1 MQIRELIPTF
11 VSKFNKMVNR
21 AIENLLK
28 EYAGEFRSLLLV
40 GPRQSGKSTL
50 VKKVFPDKP
59 YISLENI
66 DERDLAENDP
76 RAFLGRFPHGAILD
90 EIQRAPGLLNYLQEI
105 LDNSTEDGLFIL
117 TGSNNLLLQSDI
129 SQTLAGRIGI
139 LDLLPLSVDEIKSF
153 EPDEFEANSLIL
165 KGSYPEIYHKRRN
178 PQHWYPSY
186 IRTYIERDVRNI
198 RNIENISMFI
208 KFLRLCAGRVGQQL
222 NVSSLSNE
230 CGIDVKTVNSWLSVL
245 ESTYIIKLL
254 QPYYENY
261 NKRVVKTPKLFFYD
275 TGIVCSLLGIRNTK
289 ELSVSSFR
297 GKLFENFILKEVMKA
312 IKNNGYQTELYY
324 WKINNGIEIDI
335 IVDNGQSLTPIEIK
349 SAQTYSRDFESNLT
363 VFNAL
368 RAESG
373 GMIVYDGNINFKT
386 SGQTD
391 VFNWD
396 KLAEKIKSI
405 L

>member
-1 MQIRELIPTF
+1 
-11 VSKFNKMVNR
+11 MVNR
-21 AIENLLK
+21 TIENLLK

-66 DERDLAENDP
+66 DERDLAEIDP
-76 RAFLGRFPHGAILD
+76 RAFLARFPHGAILD
-90 EIQRAPGLLNYLQEI
+90 EIQRAPGLFNYLQEI

-117 TGSNNLLLQSDI
+117 TGSNNLLLQSNI

-139 LDLLPLSVDEIKSF
+139 LDLLPMSMNEIK
-153 EPDEFEANSLIL
+153 EFELEELDVNSLIL
-165 KGSYPEIYHKRRN
+165 KGSYPEIYHKKRN

-198 RNIENISMFI
+198 RNIDNISMFV

-222 NVSSLSNE
+222 NISSLSNE

-254 QPYYENY
+254 QPYYKNY
-261 NKRVVKTPKLFFYD
+261 NKRLVKSPKLYFYD

-297 GKLFENFILKEVMKA
+297 GSLFENFILMEIMKE
-312 IKNNGYQTELYY
+312 IKNNGFQTELYY
-324 WKINNGIEIDI
+324 WKINKGIEIDI
-335 IVDNGQSLTPIEIK
+335 VVDNGQSLTPIEIK
-349 SAQTYSRDFESNLT
+349 SAQTYSSDFENNLT
-363 VFNAL
+363 AFNGL
-368 RAESG
+368 RSKNG
-373 GMIVYDGNINFKT
+373 GMIVYDGNMNFKT
-386 SGQTD
+386 SGQTE
-391 VFNWD
+391 VFNWE
-396 KLAEKIKSI
+396 KLIKKIKTI
-405 L
+405 V

>member
-1 MQIRELIPTF
+1 MYQIYTL
-11 VSKFNKMVNR
+11 MVNR

-76 RAFLGRFPHGAILD
+76 RAFLARFPHGAILD
-90 EIQRAPGLLNYLQEI
+90 EIQRAPGLFNYLQEI

-117 TGSNNLLLQSDI
+117 TGSNNLLLQSNI

-139 LDLLPLSVDEIKSF
+139 LDLLPMSMNEIK
-153 EPDEFEANSLIL
+153 EFELEELDVNSLIL
-165 KGSYPEIYHKRRN
+165 KGSYPEIYHKKRN

-198 RNIENISMFI
+198 RNIDNISMFV

-222 NVSSLSNE
+222 NISSLSNE

-254 QPYYENY
+254 QPYYNNY
-261 NKRVVKTPKLFFYD
+261 NKRLVKSPKLYFYD

-297 GKLFENFILKEVMKA
+297 GSLFENFILMEIMKE
-312 IKNNGYQTELYY
+312 IKNNGFQTELYY
-324 WKINNGIEIDI
+324 WKINKGIEIDI

-349 SAQTYSRDFESNLT
+349 SAQTYSIDFENNLT
-363 VFNAL
+363 AFNGL
-368 RAESG
+368 RSKNG
-373 GMIVYDGNINFKT
+373 GMIVYDGNMNFKT
-386 SGQTD
+386 SGQTE
-391 VFNWD
+391 VFNWE
-396 KLAEKIKSI
+396 KLIEKIKTI
-405 L
+405 V

>member
-1 MQIRELIPTF
+1 
-11 VSKFNKMVNR
+11 
-21 AIENLLK
+21 
-28 EYAGEFRSLLLV
+28 
-40 GPRQSGKSTL
+40 
-50 VKKVFPDKP
+50 
-59 YISLENI
+59 
-66 DERDLAENDP
+66 LAENDP

-297 GKLFENFILKEVMKA
+297 GKLFENFILMEIMKA

-324 WKINNGIEIDI
+324 WKINNGIEILTTSKGI
-335 IVDNGQSLTPIEIK
+335 FSIKFPLRLNITTIVNSNEI
-349 SAQTYSRDFESNLT
+349 RVIGLI
-363 VFNAL
+363 L
-368 RAESG
+368 G
-373 GMIVYDGNINFKT
+373 INT
-386 SGQTD
+386 
-391 VFNWD
+391 
-396 KLAEKIKSI
+396 L
-405 L
+405 

>member
-1 MQIRELIPTF
+1 
-11 VSKFNKMVNR
+11 MVNR
-21 AIENLLK
+21 TIENLLK

-66 DERDLAENDP
+66 DERDLAEIDP
-76 RAFLGRFPHGAILD
+76 RAFLARFPHGAILD
-90 EIQRAPGLLNYLQEI
+90 EIQRAPGLFNYLQEI

-117 TGSNNLLLQSDI
+117 TGSNNLLLQSNI

-139 LDLLPLSVDEIKSF
+139 LDLLPMSMNEIK
-153 EPDEFEANSLIL
+153 EFELEELDVNSLIL
-165 KGSYPEIYHKRRN
+165 KGSYPEIYHKKRN

-198 RNIENISMFI
+198 RNIDNISMFV

-222 NVSSLSNE
+222 NISSLSNE

-254 QPYYENY
+254 QPYYKNY
-261 NKRVVKTPKLFFYD
+261 NKRLVKSPKLYFYD

-297 GKLFENFILKEVMKA
+297 GSLFENFILMEIMKE
-312 IKNNGYQTELYY
+312 IKNNGFQTELYY
-324 WKINNGIEIDI
+324 WKINKGIEIDI
-335 IVDNGQSLTPIEIK
+335 VVDNGQSLTPIEIK
-349 SAQTYSRDFESNLT
+349 SAQTYSSDFENNLT
-363 VFNAL
+363 AFNGL
-368 RAESG
+368 RSKNG
-373 GMIVYDGNINFKT
+373 GMIVYDGNMNFKT
-386 SGQTD
+386 SGQTE
-391 VFNWD
+391 VFNWE
-396 KLAEKIKSI
+396 KLIEKIKTI
-405 L
+405 V

>member
-1 MQIRELIPTF
+1 
-11 VSKFNKMVNR
+11 MVTR

-66 DERDLAENDP
+66 DERDLAEIDP
-76 RAFLGRFPHGAILD
+76 RAFLARFPHGAVLD
-90 EIQRAPGLLNYLQEI
+90 EIQRAPGLFNYLQEI

-117 TGSNNLLLQSDI
+117 TGSNNLLLQSNI

-139 LDLLPLSVDEIKSF
+139 LDLLPMSMNEIK
-153 EPDEFEANSLIL
+153 EFELEELDVNSLIL
-165 KGSYPEIYHKRRN
+165 KGSYPEIYHKKRN

-198 RNIENISMFI
+198 RNIDNISMFV

-222 NVSSLSNE
+222 NISSLSNE

-254 QPYYENY
+254 QPYYKNY
-261 NKRVVKTPKLFFYD
+261 NKRLVKSPKLYFYD

-297 GKLFENFILKEVMKA
+297 GSLFENFILMEIMKE
-312 IKNNGYQTELYY
+312 IKNNGFQTELYY
-324 WKINNGIEIDI
+324 WKINKGIEIDI
-335 IVDNGQSLTPIEIK
+335 VVDNGQSLTPIEIK
-349 SAQTYSRDFESNLT
+349 SAQTYSSDFENNLT
-363 VFNAL
+363 AFNGL
-368 RAESG
+368 RSKNG
-373 GMIVYDGNINFKT
+373 GMIVYDGNMNFKT
-386 SGQTD
+386 SGQTE
-391 VFNWD
+391 VFNWE
-396 KLAEKIKSI
+396 KLIEKIKTI
-405 L
+405 V

>member
-1 MQIRELIPTF
+1 
-11 VSKFNKMVNR
+11 MVNR

-66 DERDLAENDP
+66 DERDLAEIDP
-76 RAFLGRFPHGAILD
+76 RAFLARFPHGAILD
-90 EIQRAPGLLNYLQEI
+90 EIQRAPGLFNYLQEI

-117 TGSNNLLLQSDI
+117 TGSNNLLLQSNI

-139 LDLLPLSVDEIKSF
+139 LDLLPMSMNEIK
-153 EPDEFEANSLIL
+153 EFELEELDVNSLIL
-165 KGSYPEIYHKRRN
+165 KGSYPEIYHKKRN

-198 RNIENISMFI
+198 RNIDNISMFV

-222 NVSSLSNE
+222 NISSLSNE

-254 QPYYENY
+254 QPYYKNY
-261 NKRVVKTPKLFFYD
+261 NKRLVKSPKLYFYD

-297 GKLFENFILKEVMKA
+297 GSLFENFILMEIMKE
-312 IKNNGYQTELYY
+312 IKNNGFQTELYY
-324 WKINNGIEIDI
+324 WKINKGIEIDI
-335 IVDNGQSLTPIEIK
+335 VVDNGQSLTPIEIK
-349 SAQTYSRDFESNLT
+349 SAQTYSSDFENNLT
-363 VFNAL
+363 AFNGL
-368 RAESG
+368 RSKNG
-373 GMIVYDGNINFKT
+373 GMIVYDGNMNFKT
-386 SGQTD
+386 SGQTE
-391 VFNWD
+391 VFNWE
-396 KLAEKIKSI
+396 KLIEKIKTI
-405 L
+405 V